1 VERLRRRFAITGP
14 GPVVL
19 YSGTFEPYQGLAEL
33 VAAIPL
39 VRRRVPTATFVFVG
53 AERTDGELAAA
64 ARHIATGALRVVG
77 RRPRDEM
84 PAFLAMA
91 DVLVS
96 PRAYGGNLPLKIFDY
111 LAASR
116 PIVATDIPTHRTVL
130 SDERAVLVAP
140 RTEALAEGILSVLL
154 DPSRGERLAVAAR
167 QYAKTHLGW
176 GRFVESV
183 AGLYD
188 EVERHAVV

>member
-1 VERLRRRFAITGP
+1 
-14 GPVVL
+14 VL
-19 YSGTFEPYQGLAEL
+19 YSGTFEAYQGLEEL

-39 VRRRVPTATFVFVG
+39 VRRRVPDATFVFVG

-64 ARHIATGALRVVG
+64 APHIASGALRVVG
-77 RRPRDEM
+77 RQPRDEM
-84 PAFLAMA
+84 PAFLALA

-130 SDERAVLVAP
+130 SEDRAVLVAP
-140 RTEALAEGILSVLL
+140 ETRALAEGIVSVLA
-154 DPSRGERLAVAAR
+154 DPDRAERLAVAAH
-167 QYAKTHLGW
+167 QYAKTHFGW
-176 GRFVESV
+176 SRFVESV
-183 AGLYD
+183 AALYD
-188 EVERHAVV
+188 EVERHAVA